1 MKIASIAATAFLV
14 LSLAHSPAKSH
25 PDDMLRRIEPFL
37 TTVHDGLDEL
47 DSELTKIEQQAS
59 IVPGNERIDTLMDN
73 VAKASSEALRALIEA
88 TQDTDRARIA
98 ESYPRA
104 FAEFEKMAQAFRS
117 RAGKI
122 ADRLVAIQSGISEG
136 RILVAVDVFDQS
148 TARDRV
154 DFMKVLTPKAQETY
168 RKMSPAKFSSLDF
181 YLQKFGMKFSKAVN
195 DACFPDANAI
205 IAGTCVALCAST
217 AGAACVECVAAAVVA
232 GGTASYLYFK
242 NGYESCLRGCCGCRW
257 YRPWCCGC
265 KAGCFLAWAAFIA

>member
-1 MKIASIAATAFLV
+1 
-14 LSLAHSPAKSH
+14 
-25 PDDMLRRIEPFL
+25 
-37 TTVHDGLDEL
+37 
-47 DSELTKIEQQAS
+47 
-59 IVPGNERIDTLMDN
+59 MDN
-73 VAKASSEALRALIEA
+73 VAKASSEALRTLIEA

-122 ADRLVAIQSGISEG
+122 ADRLVAIQSGITEG

-148 TARDRV
+148 TTRDRV

-181 YLQKFGMKFSKAVN
+181 YLQKFGMRFSKAVN

-217 AGAACVECVAAAVVA
+217 AGAACVECVAAVVVA

-265 KAGCFLAWAAFIA
+265 KAGCFSLGQPSLPNVFRKSVWRVPIKRVYARLLRARGRRRAVSARCGSASHASPSI